1 MTYAQIIW
9 TIIFFIAVLMFLVVE
24 IVVIVG
30 GGRDLVYMLK
40 KLLKET
46 KE

>member
-9 TIIFFIAVLMFLVVE
+9 TIIFIIAVLMFLVVE
-24 IVVIVG
+24 IVIVIG
-30 GGRDLVYMLK
+30 GARDLVYMLK
-40 KLLKET
+40 KLLVPT